1 MPRTHA
7 LAERLPLS
15 TAMLSN
21 VALVLLMWNLTLRL
35 AVVLGRWLA
44 GASL

>member
-7 LAERLPLS
+7 LADRLPLS

-21 VALVLLMWNLTLRL
+21 VALVLLMWNLALRL
-35 AVVLGRWLA
+35 AVILSRWAA
-44 GASL
+44 GVSL